1 VSFNPITAPVD
12 HVLLGGRRTPGLASL
27 EGVSS
32 PRKWDVRKPHGGH
45 GATIVFTGTDV
56 ARFKL
61 LIRLYTVQHWADWDA
76 FRDTV
81 QKVPDPAAPRA
92 LDIVHPYTDAAGIRS
107 VVVEDVLQ
115 PRETSDN
122 GEWTIEVHLL
132 EYRPPVRTVARPD
145 GSSATPT
152 LTDPVEI
159 RIQALT
165 TRHQVNQIALGVPQ

>member
-1 VSFNPITAPVD
+1 VTFNPITSPVNYV
-12 HVLLGGRRTPGLASL
+12 VLAGVRTPGLASL

-61 LIRLYTVQHWADWDA
+61 LIRLYTVRDWADWDA
-76 FRDTV
+76 FRPVV
-81 QKVPDPAAPRA
+81 QKAPDPANPRA
-92 LDIVHPYTDAAGIRS
+92 LDIVHPWTDQAGIRS

-122 GEWTIEVHLL
+122 GEWTVEVHLL
-132 EYRPPVRTVARPD
+132 EYHPPVRTVARPD
-145 GSSATPT
+145 GSAASQVI
-152 LTDPVEI
+152 TDPVEA
-159 RIQALT
+159 RIAALT